1 MMSSSNATCICL
13 TTSVYNFCLF
23 DDVNYF
29 LFRIVVLVL
38 LLGGSERHLP
48 SLVIVDGHVGVGAD
62 ASLGV
67 GAGRRDLLGLQVPD
81 L

>member
-13 TTSVYNFCLF
+13 TTSVYNLCLF

-29 LFRIVVLVL
+29 LFRIVVVVL
-38 LLGGSERHLP
+38 QGGSEWHLP
-48 SLVIVDGHVGVGAD
+48 SLVIVDRHVGVGAD

-67 GAGRRDLLGLQVPD
+67 RAGRGDLLSLQVPD